1 MTALQKDKSNP
12 EDVKKKQ
19 ILLYSVNKTDFN
31 TKITDLGYKIS
42 NITGLLTNASFNS
55 KVTEIENKI
64 SNITDLVTTTAHYTK
79 ATDINYK
86 IPNITLVTKATLQTK
101 VTEIENI

>member
-1 MTALQKDKSNP
+1 MGWLKRLTTTRKPEIENKMLDTSGLASN
-12 EDVKKKQ
+12 
-19 ILLYSVNKTDFN
+19 T
-31 TKITDLGYKIS
+31 
-42 NITGLLTNASFNS
+42 SFYS

-64 SNITDLVTTTAHYTK
+64 SNITNLVTTTAQYTK

-101 VTEIENI
+101 VTEIENIWY